1 MKNWQIDLLDISE
14 HQSATVEAAFHR
26 VVQAASELGFEYCS
40 YGYQGLLPLSRPKT
54 FIFSNY
60 PELWTKRY
68 ESQGYLGQD
77 PAVMHCRQSET
88 PFVWGDGPLGTASP
102 MWDEARDVG
111 LRHGWAQSSL
121 IAPNGA
127 GMLTLSRSSQSL
139 TPVELLATESK
150 MRWLTNISHFVLS
163 KLLMQ
168 QARSLEETQLTRKEA
183 EVLKWTADG
192 KTSGEIGVILGISE
206 NTVNFHVKNA
216 ISKLRA
222 ANKTAAVVKAA
233 LLGLLC

>member
-14 HQSATVEAAFHR
+14 YQSATVEAAFQR
-26 VVQAASELGFEYCS
+26 VVRATTELGFEYCS
-40 YGYQGLLPLSRPKT
+40 YGYQSLLPLSRPKT
-54 FIFSNY
+54 FIYSNY
-60 PELWTKRY
+60 PDRWMQRY
-68 ESQGYLGQD
+68 QAEGYIGQD
-77 PAVMHCRQSET
+77 PAVIHCRQSEA
-88 PFVWGDGPLGTASP
+88 PFVWGDSPLGTPSP
-102 MWDEARDVG
+102 MWEEARDVG

-139 TPVELLATESK
+139 SSVELLTTESK
-150 MRWLTNISHFVLS
+150 MRWLTNVSHFVLS

-168 QARSLEETQLTRKEA
+168 QARAHEEPHLTRQEA

-192 KTSGEIGVILGISE
+192 KTSGDIGVILGISE
-206 NTVNFHVKNA
+206 NTVNFHIKNA

-233 LLGLLC
+233 LLGLLS